1 MYKVDAQQAHADS
14 VTTEGAANVQIQ
26 WLIDESRGAPN
37 FALRRFIVQP
47 GGHTPRH
54 QHPWEHEVYV
64 LRGRGLVVTDEGEVE
79 IGPDQ
84 AMLYWFPPTKSI
96 NSSVMRMRR
105 WRCCVLYP
113 MDRLLPIDSKNVGA
127 NVRQHIRPRLLG
139 GSCGQLS
146 PLQTAMRM
154 RACTM

>member
-84 AMLYWFPPTKSI
+84 AILVPPDQVHQFLSYEDETLEMLCIVP
-96 NSSVMRMRR
+96 N
-105 WRCCVLYP
+105 
-113 MDRLLPIDSKNVGA
+113 
-127 NVRQHIRPRLLG
+127 
-139 GSCGQLS
+139 GQATS
-146 PLQTAMRM
+146 HR
-154 RACTM
+154 